1 MESSKNA
8 ATGVARGEPMA
19 YICGD
24 CQTENSLKVKDAI
37 KCRECGHRVLYKK
50 RARKCKFSDIAVHL
64 FWFLLV
70 MIYDA
75 R

>member
-1 MESSKNA
+1 MDSKQSQ
-8 ATGVARGEPMA
+8 GVSRQEHMI

-24 CQTENSLKVKDAI
+24 CQAENSLKTKDAI

-50 RARKCKFSDIAVHL
+50 RARKLMV
-64 FWFLLV
+64 
-70 MIYDA
+70 YDA